1 MSILAHVYLCLALP
15 ILPSVVRLLGT
26 LDFHMRLVVIVADQT
41 TLVALCVGWFLRDV
55 LELEEVGRLIM
66 IGVRV
71 MARTISKFRVQII
84 CLHPTGLENLLSY
97 SSVESLDNYAL
108 VSLGNYGL
116 STVVWA
122 QNFGKRLRLCAYGEQ
137 PVRQRLL

>member
-1 MSILAHVYLCLALP
+1 M
-15 ILPSVVRLLGT
+15 VRLGT
-26 LDFHMRLVVIVADQT
+26 LDTHLRLVVIVADQS
-41 TLVALCVGWFLRDV
+41 TLVSLCVGWLLRDV
-55 LELEEVGRLIM
+55 LELEEVSRLIM

-71 MARTISKFRVQII
+71 MARTISEFRVQII
-84 CLHPTGLENLLSY
+84 CLHPTCLENLLSY

-116 STVVWA
+116 SAVVWA
-122 QNFGKRLRLCAYGEQ
+122 HNFGKRLRLCTYGEQ